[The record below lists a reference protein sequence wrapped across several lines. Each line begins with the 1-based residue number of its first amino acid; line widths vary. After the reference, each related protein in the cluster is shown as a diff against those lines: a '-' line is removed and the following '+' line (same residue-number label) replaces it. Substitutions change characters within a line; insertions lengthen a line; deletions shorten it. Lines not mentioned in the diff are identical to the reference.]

1 MSEYIA
7 EVAGSASLIDIELA
21 IAGEEATGSEF
32 LRANIAFHAGNIT
45 NLITFN
51 DLPPGQHPTSRLTLV
66 IQGNAQPAGKKTIWG
81 GVLIVGG
88 NNRAVVAY
96 R

>member
-1 MSEYIA
+1 MNEYIT
-7 EVAGSASLIDIELA
+7 EINGMASLNEIELA

-32 LRANIAFHAGNIT
+32 MRASISFHDGNIT

-51 DLPPGQHPTSRLTLV
+51 DLPPGQHPSSRLILAKQTDT
-66 IQGNAQPAGKKTIWG
+66 IPTGKKPVWA
-81 GVLIVGG
+81 GVLLVTGTNI
-88 NNRAVVAY
+88 AVIAY